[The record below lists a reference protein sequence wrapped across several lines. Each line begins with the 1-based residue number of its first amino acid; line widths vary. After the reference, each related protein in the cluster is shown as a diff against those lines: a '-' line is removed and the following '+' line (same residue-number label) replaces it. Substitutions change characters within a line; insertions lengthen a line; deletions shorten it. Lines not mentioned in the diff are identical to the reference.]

1 MARVKHTYP
10 RPTRNKG
17 QISLDLSDNFLFRS
31 LSSWMR
37 PDWYSSKSWRNF
49 VLKQP
54 VAVNC
59 KETLIAQISSLDWK
73 VDSVDPNMRDEYK
86 SEIDYHTKFIDKN
99 QDYDFITMVEWIA
112 SDYLDLP
119 FGGAAEVGRL
129 GDKPNGKV
137 VWIKLLDGGTLFPTL
152 SRAYPVGQS
161 LNSIA
166 ASQTLGFTTLNSSP
180 GTIMTSAGNPDDTVY
195 FPRHAINRIYMSP
208 RPEIQREGW
217 GMAPPEKIFFSLELL
232 NRGDIYYA
240 NLLLD
245 TPEAGIL
252 DLADMD
258 GASAQEWIKQFRS
271 LLGGID
277 PLKVPVL
284 YEHEG
289 DVKWIPFGRPPTEL
303 MFDRRND

>member
-1 MARVKHTYP
+1 
-10 RPTRNKG
+10 
-17 QISLDLSDNFLFRS
+17 
-31 LSSWMR
+31 
-37 PDWYSSKSWRNF
+37 
-49 VLKQP
+49 
-54 VAVNC
+54 
-59 KETLIAQISSLDWK
+59 
-73 VDSVDPNMRDEYK
+73 
-86 SEIDYHTKFIDKN
+86 
-99 QDYDFITMVEWIA
+99 
-112 SDYLDLP
+112 
-119 FGGAAEVGRL
+119 
-129 GDKPNGKV
+129 
-137 VWIKLLDGGTLFPTL
+137 
-152 SRAYPVGQS
+152 
-161 LNSIA
+161 
-166 ASQTLGFTTLNSSP
+166 
-180 GTIMTSAGNPDDTVY
+180 
-195 FPRHAINRIYMSP
+195 MSP

-303 MFDRRND
+303 MFDRVTTKYAALVASGYGISLSEIGRAHV